1 MIKSIIDFLEKQ
13 YGISAKILNQYEY
26 MIHGNKIYIM
36 TKQVKQ
42 FDKIKSVRKGIL
54 FAITIGNK
62 IIISESVPRLLN
74 NNS

>member
-26 MIHGNKIYIM
+26 VIHGNKIYIM
-36 TKQVKQ
+36 TKEVKQ

-74 NNS
+74 NKS